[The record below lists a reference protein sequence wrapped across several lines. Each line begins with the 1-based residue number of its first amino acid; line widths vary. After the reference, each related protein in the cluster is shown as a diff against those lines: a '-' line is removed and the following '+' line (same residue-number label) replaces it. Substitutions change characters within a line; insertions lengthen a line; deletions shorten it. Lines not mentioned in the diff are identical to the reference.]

1 MRSRIGARGRAAALA
16 VLAGAAC
23 GIAVSAHAADLY
35 GRQPVTK
42 APAGGDYQG
51 CGNCAAQAPA
61 PAPAPG
67 GPFAIGIA
75 NAPVVVGAVP
85 PPVYYAQPPRV
96 YLYPVP
102 QVNVQGPVGPLAAP
116 PPGTPR
122 SCWVTTSPGGAGFW
136 ASPC

>member
-1 MRSRIGARGRAAALA
+1 MALL
-16 VLAGAAC
+16 LAGAAC
-23 GIAVSAHAADLY
+23 GLPVAAPAADLY
-35 GRQPVTK
+35 GPHPVTK
-42 APAGGDYQG
+42 APPSSGYQG
-51 CGNCAAQAPA
+51 CPNCAVAAPA
-61 PAPAPG
+61 PAPS
-67 GPFAIGIA
+67 GPYAIGIA